1 MKKIGII
8 FLGLIL
14 SFSAF
19 AQDDTKEEVKDGWTK
34 GGTFSVLF
42 SQSNFSNWTAGG
54 VNNISGNIGLNYD
67 FNYKKGDFTWDNKI
81 IASYGIVKNEG
92 DQQRKTDDRLEFN
105 SLAGKKA
112 GGNWY
117 YSFFFNFKTQMD
129 VGYDPDTNTF
139 EISHFF
145 SPAYFQTGP
154 GMLWKKSDNLKVNI
168 APATA
173 RLIIVHDH
181 FTVLGESFGVK
192 QGETSRFELGAA
204 LGAYYKVD
212 LMKNVT
218 MENILNLYS
227 NYLEDPQNVDIDYTM
242 NLVMKVNKFLSANFT
257 VQAIY
262 DDNAFKGLQ
271 TRQVFGAGLTVGL

>member
-8 FLGLIL
+8 IFVLLL
-14 SFSAF
+14 SLSGF
-19 AQDDTKEEVKDGWTK
+19 AQDDTKEEVKEGWTR
-34 GGTFSVLF
+34 GGNFSVLF
-42 SQSNFSNWTAGG
+42 SQSNFTNWTAGG

-67 FNYKKGDFTWDNKI
+67 FNYKKGDLTWDNKV

-112 GGNWY
+112 KGFWY
-117 YSFFFNFKTQMD
+117 YSWFFNFKTQMD
-129 VGYDPDTNTF
+129 VGYDPDTNSF

-145 SPAYFQTGP
+145 SPAFFQTGP
-154 GMLWKKSDNLKVNI
+154 GMMWKKSDNLRVNI

-173 RLIIVHDH
+173 RMIIVHGH

-204 LGAYYKVD
+204 LGAYYKLN

-218 MENILNLYS
+218 MENILNMYS

-242 NLVMKVNKFLSANFT
+242 SLIMKVNKFLSANFSL
-257 VQAIY
+257 QAIY
-262 DDNAFKGLQ
+262 DDNAFRGLQ
-271 TRQVFGAGLTVGL
+271 TRQVFGAGVTIGF